1 VLRRDGWTTSNDKKN
16 GRDDVE
22 QKEDIQFRKTKKKIQ
37 IQKNAIPCM
46 KSKVIQFRKK
56 IQIQKNAIPCMKSK
70 DIQFRK
76 KTKFRFSKMQ
86 SPA

>member
-1 VLRRDGWTTSNDKKN
+1 MKSKY
-16 GRDDVE
+16 
-22 QKEDIQFRKTKKKIQ
+22 IQFRKKEKKIQ

-56 IQIQKNAIPCMKSK
+56 IQIQNNAIPCMKCK
-70 DIQFRK
+70 DIQSKR
-76 KTKFRFSKMQ
+76 KFRFRKMQ